1 MPSDKVNI
9 WHCYYLHRSKID
21 SSYNNLVLL
30 WFLTVVDNCFIV
42 KRFLYILIFLC
53 VGFSSVAQ
61 RLLLKNMTTFDDKR
75 IHFGF
80 TLGINTLDFNFDHYS
95 VIGNNPKFD
104 HENLENING
113 TTIYD
118 TMAIRADIPKLI
130 PGFTVG
136 IVTNLRLSESF
147 DLRFLPGMS
156 FSERR
161 IGYNIPIADVNNTG
175 ANNYYSIKSTFL
187 DFPLLVKY
195 KSRKMNNQ
203 RPYLI
208 SGMAYRIDISKT
220 GQEDLVRLKPSSFS
234 AEAGIGWD
242 TYLQFFRL
250 STELKFSFGLD
261 NVLDDG
267 PKKSTQPQVYTNA
280 FSKLS
285 SNMFVL
291 SFHFE

>member
-1 MPSDKVNI
+1 M
-9 WHCYYLHRSKID
+9 
-21 SSYNNLVLL
+21 
-30 WFLTVVDNCFIV
+30 
-42 KRFLYILIFLC
+42 KRIFYILIFLL

-61 RLLLKNMTTFDDKR
+61 RLLLKNLTTFDEKR

-80 TLGINTLDFNFDHYS
+80 TLGINAVDFNFDHYNY
-95 VIGNNPKFD
+95 IGNNPKFD
-104 HENLENING
+104 LEKLEVIAG
-113 TTIYD
+113 ETITPD
-118 TMAIRADIPKLI
+118 RKIRADVSSLV

-136 IVTNLRLSESF
+136 IVTNLRLAESF

-161 IGYNIPIADVNNTG
+161 IVYNIPIEDINNPG
-175 ANNYYSIKSTFL
+175 SDFYSIKSTFL
-187 DFPLLVKY
+187 DFPLLLKY

-208 SGMAYRIDISKT
+208 SGVAYRIDISKT
-220 GQEDLVRLKPSSFS
+220 GQEDLVRLKPFS
-234 AEAGIGWD
+234 ASVEAGMGWD

-261 NVLDDG
+261 NVLDNG
-267 PKKSTQPQVYTNA
+267 PKATQPQVYTNA

>member
-1 MPSDKVNI
+1 
-9 WHCYYLHRSKID
+9 
-21 SSYNNLVLL
+21 L
-30 WFLTVVDNCFIV
+30 WFHNLVDNCFNV
-42 KRFLYILIFLC
+42 KRFILILLFLC
-53 VGFSSVAQ
+53 IGFTSMAQ
-61 RLLLKNMTTFDDKR
+61 RLLLKNLTTFDDKL

-80 TLGINTLDFNFDHYS
+80 TLGINTTDFNFDHHS

-104 HENLENING
+104 TEKLENVNG
-113 TTIYD
+113 VTIYD
-118 TMAIRADIPKLI
+118 TMAIRADIPTLV

-161 IGYNIPIADVNNTG
+161 IKYNIPISDINSSGLNS
-175 ANNYYSIKSTFL
+175 YYSIKSTFL
-187 DFPLLVKY
+187 DFPLLLKY

-203 RPYLI
+203 RPYII
-208 SGMAYRIDISKT
+208 SGLAYRIDISKT
-220 GQEDLVRLKPSSFS
+220 GQEDLVRLKPFSLS
-234 AEAGIGWD
+234 AEAGMGWD

-267 PKKSTQPQVYTNA
+267 PKSTQPQVYTNA

>member
-1 MPSDKVNI
+1 
-9 WHCYYLHRSKID
+9 LR
-21 SSYNNLVLL
+21 
-30 WFLTVVDNCFIV
+30 FLTVVDNCFIV
-42 KRFLYILIFLC
+42 KRFLYILIFLL
-53 VGFSSVAQ
+53 VGFSSMAQ
-61 RLLLKNMTTFDDKR
+61 RLLLKNLTTFDDKR

-80 TLGINTLDFNFDHYS
+80 TLGINTTDFNFDHYS

-104 HENLENING
+104 HENLENIAGN
-113 TTIYD
+113 IID
-118 TMAIRADIPKLI
+118 SSRVIRADISSLV

-161 IGYNIPIADVNNTG
+161 INYNIPIMDVNSSGVNK
-175 ANNYYSIKSTFL
+175 YYSIKSTFL

-203 RPYLI
+203 RPYII
-208 SGMAYRIDISKT
+208 SGVAYRIDISKT

-234 AEAGIGWD
+234 AEAGMGWD
-242 TYLQFFRL
+242 MYLQFFRL

-267 PKKSTQPQVYTNA
+267 PKSTQPQVYTNA